1 MSRLAEDESSAIT
14 VEPILD
20 PRSRYLNRELSWLS
34 FNWRVLAEA
43 SNLRH
48 PVLERLRFL
57 SISASNLDEFFMV
70 RLAGLK
76 GQVANGVT
84 QKSLDGR
91 TPAEQLLEVARESAR
106 LISEQEAVWRRLQ
119 VELAEAG
126 ISVVTKE
133 DLNPEEVDWLGN
145 YFLKQVFPV
154 LTPLAI
160 DPAHP
165 FPFIANRGFCLALE
179 LEAVEGGRKM
189 RALVPL
195 PDQVHRF
202 IRIPGE
208 EIRFIALENL
218 VRLFIDQLF
227 PGYRIAGSG
236 VFRLIRD
243 SDIEYEEEA
252 EDLVLLF
259 ETMLRRRRLGGVVR
273 LNLSADMPD
282 SLRDLVIEEFNA
294 QPEDIVELTG
304 TIGMSQLGE
313 LIDCGREDLIFPAY
327 RARFPERI
335 REYDNDCF
343 AAIRHKDIVVHHPY
357 ESFDVVVQFLDQ
369 AAADPNVLAIKQT
382 LYRTTD
388 ESPIV
393 KALIAAAESGKSVTA
408 LVELKARFDE
418 ETNLKLSRSLERAGV
433 HVVYGFMKLKTH
445 AKVTCVVRR
454 EGEDLRS
461 YVHFGTGNYHPITA
475 RIYTD
480 LSFFTCDERLAHDA
494 AQVFNLTTGYALP
507 SSFERVAVAPSGLR
521 KSVLAMIDEEIAN
534 AEAGRPA
541 GVWAKMNS
549 LVDGTVIDKL
559 YQASAAGVQVDL
571 VVRGICCLRPGVPG
585 LSENIRVKSIIG
597 RFLEH
602 SRIVCFANG
611 HPLPSPHAKVF
622 ITSAD
627 WMPRNFDR
635 RCEVLVPIE
644 NETVHR
650 QVLDQ
655 IMVANFKDDT
665 QSWNMAGDGGYERAP
680 LGEEDFTA
688 HTYFMT
694 NPSLSGRGSALR
706 RAGGPARLRIAED
719 G

>member
-1 MSRLAEDESSAIT
+1 MSRLGENGSSA
-14 VEPILD
+14 VAAEPILD
-20 PRSRYLNRELSWLS
+20 PRLRYLNRELSWLS

-91 TPAEQLLEVARESAR
+91 TPAEQLAEVAQESAR
-106 LISEQEAVWRRLQ
+106 LIREQEAVWRRLQ
-119 VELAEAG
+119 VELAGAG
-126 ISVVTKE
+126 ISVVTENDLSAE
-133 DLNPEEVDWLGN
+133 DADWLGE

-165 FPFIANRGFCLALE
+165 FPFIANRGFSLALE
-179 LEAVEGGRKM
+179 LEAIEGTRKM

-195 PDQVHRF
+195 PDQVRRF

-282 SLRDLVIEEFNA
+282 SLRELVVDEFDA

-304 TIGMSQLGE
+304 TIGMAQLGE
-313 LIDCGREDLIFPAY
+313 LIDCGRPDLIFPAY

-343 AAIRHKDIVVHHPY
+343 AAIRHKDIIVHHPY

-507 SSFERVAVAPSGLR
+507 SSFECVAVAPSGLR

-534 AEAGRPA
+534 AEAGRPS

-622 ITSAD
+622 MTSAD

-644 NETVHR
+644 NETVHQ

-655 IMVANFKDDT
+655 IMVANFKDDA
-665 QSWNMAGDGGYERAP
+665 QSWNMSGDGVYERAP

>member
-1 MSRLAEDESSAIT
+1 MSRLAEDESSA
-14 VEPILD
+14 VAAEPILD

-43 SNLRH
+43 SNPRH
-48 PVLERLRFL
+48 PLLERLRFL

-91 TPAEQLLEVARESAR
+91 TPAEQLAEVAEESAR
-106 LISEQEAVWRRLQ
+106 LIREQEAVWRRLQ

-126 ISVVTKE
+126 ISVVTEK
-133 DLNPEEVDWLGN
+133 DLSPEEVDWLGD

-179 LEAVEGGRKM
+179 LEAIKGARKM

-195 PDQVHRF
+195 PDQVRRF
-202 IRIPGE
+202 TRLPGE
-208 EIRFIALENL
+208 EVRFIALENL

-227 PGYRIAGSG
+227 PGYRILSSG

-273 LNLSADMPD
+273 LSLSADMPD
-282 SLRDLVIEEFNA
+282 SLRELVIGEFDA

-304 TIGMSQLGE
+304 TIGMAQLGE
-313 LIDCGREDLIFPAY
+313 LIDCGRPDLVFPAY

-369 AAADPNVLAIKQT
+369 AAADPDVLAIKQT
-382 LYRTTD
+382 LYRTTA

-408 LVELKARFDE
+408 MVELKARFDE

-445 AKVTCVVRR
+445 AKITCVVRR

-507 SSFERVAVAPSGLR
+507 KHFACVAVAPSGLR

-559 YQASAAGVQVDL
+559 YQASAAGVQIEL

-644 NETVHR
+644 NDTVHQ

-655 IMVANFKDDT
+655 IMVANFKDDA

>member
-1 MSRLAEDESSAIT
+1 MAQPVEEGRADAAVEAPTEPRL
-14 VEPILD
+14 
-20 PRSRYLNRELSWLS
+20 RYLNRELSWLA
-34 FNWRVLAEA
+34 FNSRVLAEA
-43 SNLRH
+43 SNRRH
-48 PVLERLRFL
+48 PLLERLRFL

-84 QKSLDGR
+84 QRSLDGR
-91 TPAEQLLEVARESAR
+91 APGEQLAEVARESAR
-106 LISEQEAVWRRLQ
+106 LIREQEAVWARLRE
-119 VELAEAG
+119 ELAGAG
-126 ISVVTKE
+126 ISVAGAE
-133 DLNPEEVDWLGN
+133 DLSAGDAVWLAD
-145 YFLKQVFPV
+145 YFQKQVFPV

-179 LEAVEGGRKM
+179 LEAADGRAM

-195 PDQVHRF
+195 PDQAPRF
-202 IRIPGE
+202 TRLPGE
-208 EIRFIALENL
+208 GIRFIALENL
-218 VRLFIDQLF
+218 VQLFIDDLF

-273 LNLSADMPD
+273 LSLSADMPA
-282 SLRDLVIEEFNA
+282 SLRALVIGEFDA

-304 TIGMSQLGE
+304 MIGMAQLGE
-313 LIDCGREDLIFPAY
+313 LIDCGREDLTFPDY

-343 AAIRHKDIVVHHPY
+343 AAIRRKDIVVHHPY
-357 ESFDVVVQFLDQ
+357 ESFDVVAQFLEQ
-369 AAADPNVLAIKQT
+369 AAADPSVLAIKQT
-382 LYRTTD
+382 LYRTTA

-418 ETNLKLSRSLERAGV
+418 ETNLKLSQSLERAGV
-433 HVVYGFMKLKTH
+433 HVVYGFMNLKTH

-454 EGEDLRS
+454 EGDGLRS
-461 YVHFGTGNYHPITA
+461 YVHFGTGNYHPVTA

-480 LSFFTCDERLAHDA
+480 LSFFTCDARLARDA
-494 AQVFNLTTGYALP
+494 ARVFNFTTGYAAP
-507 SSFERVAVAPSGLR
+507 RSFERVAVAPSGLR
-521 KSVLAMIDEEIAN
+521 DSVLALIDEEIAG

-549 LVDGTVIDKL
+549 LVDGAVIDRL
-559 YQASAAGVQVDL
+559 YEASAAGVQVDL
-571 VVRGICCLRPGVPG
+571 VVRGVCCLRPVVPG
-585 LSENIRVKSIIG
+585 LSDNIRVRSIIG

-611 HPLPSPHAKVF
+611 RPLPSPRAKVF

-644 NETVHR
+644 NETVHQ
-650 QVLDQ
+650 QVLEQ
-655 IMVANFKDDT
+655 IMVANFKDDA
-665 QSWNMAGDGGYERAP
+665 QSWSMAGDGSYGRVP
-680 LGEEDFTA
+680 PGEEGFAA

>member
-1 MSRLAEDESSAIT
+1 
-14 VEPILD
+14 
-20 PRSRYLNRELSWLS
+20 
-34 FNWRVLAEA
+34 
-43 SNLRH
+43 
-48 PVLERLRFL
+48 
-57 SISASNLDEFFMV
+57 
-70 RLAGLK
+70 
-76 GQVANGVT
+76 
-84 QKSLDGR
+84 
-91 TPAEQLLEVARESAR
+91 
-106 LISEQEAVWRRLQ
+106 

-126 ISVVTKE
+126 ISVVTEK
-133 DLNPEEVDWLGN
+133 DFSAEEVDWLGD

-179 LEAVEGGRKM
+179 LEAIKGARKM

-195 PDQVHRF
+195 PDQVRRF
-202 IRIPGE
+202 TRLPGE
-208 EIRFIALENL
+208 EVRFIALENL

-227 PGYRIAGSG
+227 PGYRILSSG

-273 LNLSADMPD
+273 LSLSADMPD
-282 SLRDLVIEEFNA
+282 SLRELVIGEFDA

-304 TIGMSQLGE
+304 TIGMAQLGE
-313 LIDCGREDLIFPAY
+313 LIDCGRPDLVFPAY

-382 LYRTTD
+382 LYRTTA

-408 LVELKARFDE
+408 MVELKARFDE

-445 AKVTCVVRR
+445 AKITCVVRR

-507 SSFERVAVAPSGLR
+507 SSFECVAVAPSGLR
-521 KSVLAMIDEEIAN
+521 KSLVEMIDEEIAN

-541 GVWAKMNS
+541 AVWAKMNS

-644 NETVHR
+644 NDTVHQ

-655 IMVANFKDDT
+655 IMVANFKDDA